1 MAAFAR
7 RIKHNKSHGNRP
19 QPPVDQ
25 QLAEGILA
33 LGLALDDAIQQ
44 DLRDFVDLLTKWN
57 RVYNLT
63 SVRKP
68 QDMVTR
74 HILDSLAAL
83 PYVHG
88 PRILDIGTGAGLP
101 GLVLAL
107 ARPEWDVVTL
117 DSSNKKLRFVRQV
130 VAELELG
137 NVQVEHVRIEDYPEA
152 EKFDTVISRAFSSVL
167 DMYEQGAP
175 HCEAGGVLL
184 AMKGVYPVTE
194 IESLPDPG
202 IVKAVHRLQVPG
214 LDAERH
220 IVEIQAG

>member
-25 QLAEGILA
+25 QLAEGILT

-83 PYVHG
+83 PYVQG
-88 PRILDIGTGAGLP
+88 PRVLDIGTGAGLP

-107 ARPEWDVVTL
+107 ARPEWDVVAL

-137 NVQVEHVRIEDYPEA
+137 NVQVEHVRVEDYPEA
-152 EKFDTVISRAFSSVL
+152 EKFDTVISRAFSSVR

-175 HCEAGGVLL
+175 HCKPGGVLL

-194 IESLPDPG
+194 IESLPDPD

>member
-1 MAAFAR
+1 MAFAR

-19 QPPVDQ
+19 PPAIDQ
-25 QLAEGILA
+25 QLADGILA
-33 LGLALDDAIQQ
+33 LGLALDEAVQQ
-44 DLRDFVDLLTKWN
+44 DLRDFVNLLTKWN

-83 PYVHG
+83 PYVRG

-107 ARPEWDVVTL
+107 ARPEWDVVVL

-137 NVQVEHVRIEDYPEA
+137 NVQVEHVRIEDYPHA
-152 EKFDTVISRAFSSVL
+152 EKFDTVISRAFSSVQ
-167 DMYEQGAP
+167 DMYDQGAP
-175 HCEAGGVLL
+175 HCKPDGVLL

-220 IVEIQAG
+220 IVEIQTG